1 MITLDLDRTPT
12 DGVCKAARRLI
23 RAGHDPE
30 TILHVVRGDTLVFLR
45 DQSLKAWASLD
56 VRETPERSIHL
67 VKHRAFD
74 LAAVRRSA
82 SQ

>member
-45 DQSLKAWASLD
+45 DHPLKYWARLS
-56 VRETPERSIHL
+56 VRETPECSAHFVR
-67 VKHRAFD
+67 HRATAP
-74 LAAVRRSA
+74 LRTRGGSVE
-82 SQ
+82 